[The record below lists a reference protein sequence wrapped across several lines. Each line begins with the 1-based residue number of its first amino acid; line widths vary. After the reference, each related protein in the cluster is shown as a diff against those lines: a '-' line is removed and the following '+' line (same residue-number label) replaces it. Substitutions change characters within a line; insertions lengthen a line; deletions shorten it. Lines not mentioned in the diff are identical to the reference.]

1 MHLIKKC
8 ICPFLFLLL
17 LYSKFFYSFSLINI
31 YILIYN
37 ELNYNL
43 ITTITPL
50 VTYPSW
56 LISIRAKAFSFLVL
70 SPEKLKKFNGTIN
83 YIKQGRIYRGQAS
96 SWIRVNHGSG
106 GGGIKKS
113 SPPFLRTQYFTA
125 FNFKYQDKIE
135 LFVPLREIL
144 YF

>member
-1 MHLIKKC
+1 M
-8 ICPFLFLLL
+8 LL

-70 SPEKLKKFNGTIN
+70 SPEILKKFNGTIN

-106 GGGIKKS
+106 GGGELKKVP
-113 SPPFLRTQYFTA
+113 PPFSGQNTA